1 MYKYTSQNLYFLCF
15 KTWSVFVCNNAKYFS
30 IIINIKIYSNNFSDI
45 YSSISLYG
53 FTYIYSISFSTV
65 RYLCSSCGV
74 FLLLWATM
82 KVKVTQSCPTLCDPM
97 IQSMEFSR
105 PNTGVRS
112 LSLLQGI
119 FPSQE
124 SNLGLLHCRRIL
136 NQLSHKGSPEQLYM
150 FSNS

>member
-53 FTYIYSISFSTV
+53 FTYIQSVSLLLDIYVVLVGF
-65 RYLCSSCGV
+65 